1 MYKLIIVIKILFILD
16 YKILIK
22 VKEVTVLNNLDEYI
36 LEIKEKIKTIPDI
49 TELELIRYVYL
60 DLGKKISFDE
70 TFKPFGNSKTKQKI
84 YKNHFCIFFQVP
96 QNRSKDTFVLM
107 YISNMMKNQYKRQV
121 SILHFPKVY
130 QFESYH

>member
-60 DLGKKISFDE
+60 DLGNKISFDE
-70 TFKPFGNSKTKQKI
+70 TFQPFGNSKTKQKI
-84 YKNHFCIFFQVP
+84 YKIQPN
-96 QNRSKDTFVLM
+96 
-107 YISNMMKNQYKRQV
+107 
-121 SILHFPKVY
+121 ILLKL
-130 QFESYH
+130 

>member
-60 DLGKKISFDE
+60 DLGNKISFDE
-70 TFKPFGNSKTKQKI
+70 TFQPFGNSKTK
-84 YKNHFCIFFQVP
+84 
-96 QNRSKDTFVLM
+96 
-107 YISNMMKNQYKRQV
+107 
-121 SILHFPKVY
+121 
-130 QFESYH
+130 

>member
-49 TELELIRYVYL
+49 TELELIRYVYFRICF
-60 DLGKKISFDE
+60 KKFWS
-70 TFKPFGNSKTKQKI
+70 G
-84 YKNHFCIFFQVP
+84 Y
-96 QNRSKDTFVLM
+96 
-107 YISNMMKNQYKRQV
+107 SN
-121 SILHFPKVY
+121 
-130 QFESYH
+130 

>member
-60 DLGKKISFDE
+60 DLGNKISFDE
-70 TFKPFGNSKTKQKI
+70 TGFVS
-84 YKNHFCIFFQVP
+84 
-96 QNRSKDTFVLM
+96 TF
-107 YISNMMKNQYKRQV
+107 
-121 SILHFPKVY
+121 
-130 QFESYH
+130 